1 VTDRIEAFDKH
12 YSRFRPDSLIS
23 EMAQR
28 PGTYKLPAD
37 AKPLLDLY
45 AHMYGLTDGA
55 MTPLIGQLL
64 TDAGYDAFYSLEP
77 GPLRP
82 VPAWDDVL
90 EYKFPNL
97 TLKKPA
103 LLDVGAAGKGY
114 LVDIIAELIA
124 GRGIKSF
131 CIDAGGDIVQ
141 RDAGSRPLRVGLEH
155 PGVTGHVIGV
165 ATITNQSLC
174 GSAGNR
180 RAWGAFNHIMDPH
193 SRTSPKHIKALW
205 VIADTALLADAL
217 ATCLFFVSPAKLARY
232 TFEYAIVYQDYSLGR
247 SPGFPA
253 TFFTETRRS

>member
-1 VTDRIEAFDKH
+1 MPSPKSKPRPRPPRRPRKPRATFRFEAIGTAWSIDIYEPIVDTDAAALLTVVTDRIEAFDKH

-45 AHMYGLTDGA
+45 AHMYGLTEGA

-64 TDAGYDAFYSLEP
+64 TDAGY
-77 GPLRP
+77 
-82 VPAWDDVL
+82 
-90 EYKFPNL
+90 
-97 TLKKPA
+97 
-103 LLDVGAAGKGY
+103 
-114 LVDIIAELIA
+114 
-124 GRGIKSF
+124 KSF

-141 RDAGSRPLRVGLEH
+141 RDANSRPLRVGLEH

-232 TFEYAIVYQDYSLGR
+232 TFEYAIIYQDYSLGR